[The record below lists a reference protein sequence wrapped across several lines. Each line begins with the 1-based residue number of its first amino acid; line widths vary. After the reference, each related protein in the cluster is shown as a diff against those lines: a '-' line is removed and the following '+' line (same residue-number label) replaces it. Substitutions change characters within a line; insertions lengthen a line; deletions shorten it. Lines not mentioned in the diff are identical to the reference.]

1 MKKILAIIVLSSVP
15 LITLGAGGN
24 EHLMHVKVDLG
35 DRASLQRGAR
45 LFVNYCLS
53 CHSASFMRYN
63 RIGHDLGLTDEQ
75 VIDNLMF
82 ASDKV
87 GETMQVAM
95 QAEDAVGWLDAAPPD
110 LSVVSRSRGVDWLYS
125 YLMSFYQDDDKSR
138 PTGVN
143 NLVFQGTAMP
153 HVLGELQG
161 VQIPVYKEVETDD
174 GNTVREIEGLELK
187 EQGTMNP
194 VQYKRAVSD
203 LVNFLA
209 YVGEPA
215 QLHRYYIGTWVL
227 LFLAG
232 FFVLTY
238 LLYKEYWK
246 DVH

>member
-1 MKKILAIIVLSSVP
+1 MKKILATMVASLVP
-15 LITLGAGGN
+15 LVALGAGDSAHISHA
-24 EHLMHVKVDLG
+24 EVDLD

-63 RIGHDLGLTDEQ
+63 RMGQDLGLTDQQ
-75 VIDNLMF
+75 VADNLMF
-82 ASDKV
+82 TSDKV
-87 GETMQVAM
+87 GDPMRVAM
-95 QAEDAVGWLDAAPPD
+95 RTEDAVAWLDAVPPD
-110 LSVVSRSRGVDWLYS
+110 LSVVSRSRGVDWVYS

-143 NLVFQGTAMP
+143 NLVFPGTAMP

-161 VQIPVYKEVETDD
+161 VQVPVYTEVETED
-174 GNTVREIEGLELK
+174 GNPEREIEGLELK

-194 VQYKRAVSD
+194 VEYKRAVSD
-203 LVNFLA
+203 LVNFLT
-209 YVGEPA
+209 YLGEPA

-227 LFLAG
+227 LFLTG
-232 FFVLTY
+232 FFVLMY

>member
-1 MKKILAIIVLSSVP
+1 MKKILAMIVVSLMP
-15 LITLGAGGN
+15 LPTLGAAGG
-24 EHLMHVKVDLG
+24 EHLMHAQLDLG

-63 RIGHDLGLTDEQ
+63 RMGLDLGLTDEQ
-75 VIDNLMF
+75 VADNLMF

-87 GETMQVAM
+87 GEPMRVAM
-95 QAEDAVGWLDAAPPD
+95 RAEDAVGWLDAVPPD

-161 VQIPVYKEVETDD
+161 VQVPVYKEVETED
-174 GNTVREIEGLELK
+174 GNTVREIERLELK

-194 VQYKRAVSD
+194 AQYKRAVSD

-215 QLHRYYIGTWVL
+215 RLHRFYIGTWVL

-232 FFVLTY
+232 FFVLAY